1 MPPSVSSDD
10 SGRTDWDAESYHRIA
25 GMQERWGLKVLDRLG
40 LEGDETVLD
49 AGCGSGR
56 MTRHVVERVPRG
68 RVIGVDASPSMI
80 EHAREELGD
89 DERVEL
95 IVADLAELE
104 LSKPVDAIFSN
115 ATFHWVPDHER
126 LFARLFAALRPGGR
140 MEVQFGGEGNVAEF
154 VQAIETVS
162 GDPRFAGHLEGLGT
176 PWYFA
181 GTEETEVR
189 LRAAGFEVDA
199 VSLDHYDE
207 QPDDPYAF
215 MRASGLNAHIERLPG
230 DLTEQFM
237 QRLRETLPQPVVLHY
252 VRLNVSATRPD

>member
-1 MPPSVSSDD
+1 MTDRPS
-10 SGRTDWDAESYHRIA
+10 GTTDWDAESYHRIA
-25 GMQERWGLKVLDRLG
+25 GMQERWGLPVLDRLE
-40 LEGDETVLD
+40 LAGDETVLD

-56 MTRHVVERVPRG
+56 MTRHVLERVPDG

-80 EHAREELGD
+80 DHARRELGG
-89 DERVEL
+89 DERLDL

-104 LSKPVDAIFSN
+104 LDEPVDAIFSN

-154 VQAIETVS
+154 TEAIAAVAADEAFAPHL
-162 GDPRFAGHLEGLGT
+162 GDLDP

-181 GTEETEVR
+181 GPDETEER
-189 LRAAGFEVDA
+189 LLGAGFEVDA
-199 VSLDHYDE
+199 ISIDHYDE

-215 MRASGLNAHIERLPG
+215 MRASGLNAHVERLPG
-230 DLTEQFM
+230 DLPERFVE
-237 QRLRETLPQPVVLHY
+237 RLRERLPQPVVLHY
-252 VRLNVSATRPD
+252 VRLNVSAARPA